1 MSAESRADALEVL
14 ERVAY
19 NGSMSF
25 KNGDKLL
32 CFIVGKFVTDDYW
45 GFPIIVKKDIF

>member
-1 MSAESRADALEVL
+1 MGVESRADALEVL

-25 KNGDKLL
+25 KNSDKLFL
-32 CFIVGKFVTDDYW
+32 SLESLSLMITGVS
-45 GFPIIVKKDIF
+45 